1 MFEDTLF
8 LIPAR
13 GGSKG
18 IPHKNIKPLDG
29 KPLIHYSIEYARL
42 FTSDENICLSTD
54 DPKIIECANQIGL
67 DVPFIRPTEY
77 STDTASS
84 FEVMKHAIQF
94 YEQKGVKYKKLI
106 LLQPTSPFRKKEHLT
121 EAFEVFDDKTEVVVS
136 VYEVKHNPY
145 FNLYEEPNNGL
156 LKISKGDGQFTR
168 RQDCPPVY
176 AFNGSIYIFNIDKL
190 MFSNTFKDFAKIKKY
205 IMSEVFSVDLDSSK
219 DWEWAEYVSRQ
230 ILIR

>member
-1 MFEDTLF
+1 MFEETLF

-18 IPHKNIKPLDG
+18 IPHKNIKPLAD

-42 FTSDENICLSTD
+42 FTSDENICLSSD
-54 DPKIIECANQIGL
+54 DPKIIACANQIGL
-67 DVPFIRPTEY
+67 DASFIRPAEY

-94 YEQKGVKYKKLI
+94 YEQKGIKYKKLI
-106 LLQPTSPFRKKEHLT
+106 LLQPTSPFREKEHLM

-145 FNLYEEPNNGL
+145 FNLYEESNNGL

-176 AFNGSIYIFNIDKL
+176 AFNGSIYIFDVEKL
-190 MFSNTFKDFAKIKKY
+190 KVSNTFKDFTKIKKY
-205 IMSEVFSVDLDSSK
+205 VMSENFSVDLDSPK
-219 DWEWAEYVSRQ
+219 DWEQAEFYLNNQ
-230 ILIR
+230 